1 MYGATIN
8 EPKNYIPGENGEPKR
23 CGFSKW
29 KRQIK
34 TAGKREVQAS
44 TGVWD
49 PIESKEQQCHW

>member
-8 EPKNYIPGENGEPKR
+8 EPNNYIPGENGEPKR
-23 CGFSKW
+23 RGFSKW

-44 TGVWD
+44 IGVWD
-49 PIESKEQQCHW
+49 PIEIW